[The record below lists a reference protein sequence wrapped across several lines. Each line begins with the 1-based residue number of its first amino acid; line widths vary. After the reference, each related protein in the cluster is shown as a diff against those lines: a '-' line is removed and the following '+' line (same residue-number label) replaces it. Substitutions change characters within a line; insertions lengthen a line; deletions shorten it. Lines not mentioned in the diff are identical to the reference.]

1 MLKTVFCC
9 RLEEDAD
16 RADRVAAIAEEE
28 AKRFNHSSYYLFLRC
43 SFSVLLGNIFLRW
56 ELFCFTVNYYFH
68 KILKPFTA
76 STLILRLEAEIVEKR
91 LLMLPWRE
99 RRRSWTKIELINL
112 SIH

>member
-56 ELFCFTVNYYFH
+56 ELFSFTVNYYFH

-76 STLILRLEAEIVEKR
+76 STLILRLEAEIVDKEAADAAMAREKEV
-91 LLMLPWRE
+91 LD
-99 RRRSWTKIELINL
+99 
-112 SIH
+112 